1 MNKKIFLT
9 AASLIASISTP
20 IIANATCTEFTATN
34 SAHISAGRASVC
46 SFWYACAV
54 GSNENLGMNNA
65 FTTTTLKE
73 DPAGYFAKGTCPEVT
88 GEAPEIGS
96 WGLVLGETEYT
107 PSNIEVTDVDGDLD
121 SLIVRVTNDRTSIVV
136 DLDCDIEL
144 IEGSTT
150 EYKGNNCDT
159 FTVPQ
164 WGNYTHTP
172 IATDVE
178 GNVAEGE
185 SSTQMNQIGSSAPI
199 LVMGSYSLD
208 GTVLTVTGTTSDI
221 DGDVARVVLGVMPVF
236 GIDCEGTTTFT
247 CTMDTAEYF
256 EPGTSVGFTVNAY
269 DSVGNSS
276 NFENFVVEVPQQHVP
291 TIDTHEY
298 SVDGNTITF
307 TGTASDVDGDLDR
320 VLLTL
325 GAAGGIVC
333 EGAASFTCTFEAPRA
348 GTYVLGVVAIDATDA
363 FGEVAGPYEFIIEAS
378 TCIEAVN
385 SEHITAGRAYEMY
398 GVLVYATG
406 SDIYLGITSATTTLE
421 ETSAGVWDTCQ

>member
-46 SFWYACAV
+46 NYWYACAA

-73 DPAGYFAKGTCPEVT
+73 DPAGYFAEGTCPVVT

-96 WGLVLGETEYT
+96 WGLVIDETEYT
-107 PSNIEVTDVDGDLD
+107 PVDIDVTDVDGDLD
-121 SLIVRVTNDRTSIVV
+121 SLIVRVTNDRNSNVV

-144 IEGSTT
+144 IDGSTT
-150 EYKGNNCDT
+150 EYEGNCDA

-178 GNVAEGE
+178 GNVTEGE
-185 SSTQMNQIGSSAPI
+185 SSTQSNQIGSSAPI
-199 LVMGSYSLD
+199 LVMSSYSLD
-208 GTVLTVTGTTSDI
+208 GTVLTVTGTSSDV
-221 DGDVARVVLGVMPVF
+221 DGDIARVVLGVMPVF

-256 EPGTSVGFTVNAY
+256 EPGTNVSFTLNSY

-276 NFENFVVEVPQQHVP
+276 NFENFVVEVPPQHAP

-298 SVDGNTITF
+298 SVNGNIITF
-307 TGTASDVDGDLDR
+307 TGTASDLDGDLDR
-320 VLLTL
+320 VILTL
-325 GAAGGIVC
+325 GAAGGIIC
-333 EGAASFTCTFEAPRA
+333 EGAANFTCTFEAPRA
-348 GTYVLGVVAIDATDA
+348 GTYALGVVAVDATDT
-363 FGEVAGPYEFIIEAS
+363 FGEVAGPYEIVIEDVS
-378 TCIEAVN
+378 TCITALN
-385 SEHITAGRAYEMY
+385 SEHVTAGRAYEQY

-406 SDIYLGITSATTTLE
+406 SSTYLGITSASTTLE
-421 ETSAGVWDTCQ
+421 ETSAGVWDICQ